1 MSRRIFCS
9 SKLLAEVLEHD
20 NKIAEA
26 KLLEKLW
33 NTSVS
38 FFIDES
44 TYNKQEL
51 EFYKEIIDPYKTI
64 KTLDSYDTTQVNYRI
79 NNKALLEE
87 ESIYNY
93 CNDIFII
100 DEDDN
105 YCDIMIKKYG
115 ILIISE
121 STLKNLDSIF
131 KCMSCEVDPKL
142 IYSKSET
149 HLSGWDSALRKSEIE
164 FNFNPVAVNS
174 ILICDLFALTPK
186 YWDPNPAKNYDIGVE
201 NIKSLIS
208 YLISCN
214 PNAKVDITLFTN
226 RYKQALKNNKVG
238 GMQFNMSVANK
249 CRDTI
254 NAYFPNVNFDIFLHD
269 KTTELHGRYI
279 ITNYYRI
286 RDPQHKGI
294 RIFDDEIL
302 KEPAGCLE
310 FDGIFKYLNSGAPK
324 GELHDLNNWIEKCTK
339 IKDYVINYLNNI
351 NIGGGTHQYLT
362 YLESKK
368 SRDSSKMKYNRLFYQ
383 TL

>member
-1 MSRRIFCS
+1 MPRRIFCS

-44 TYNKQEL
+44 TYNKHEL
-51 EFYKEIIDPYKTI
+51 DFYKEIIDPYKTL
-64 KTLDSYDTTQVNYRI
+64 KTLNSYDSTQVNYRV

-87 ESIYNY
+87 DSIYDY
-93 CNDIFII
+93 YNDIFII

-121 STLKNLDSIF
+121 STLKNLDSVF

-149 HLSGWDSALRKSEIE
+149 HLSGWDAALRKSESE
-164 FNFNPVAVNS
+164 FNFKPVAVNS
-174 ILICDLFALTPK
+174 ILICDLFALAPK
-186 YWDPNPAKNYDIGVE
+186 HWDPNPAKNYDIGVE

-238 GMQFNMSVANK
+238 GMQFNMNVATK

-269 KTTELHGRYI
+269 NTSELHGRYI

-286 RDPQHKGI
+286 RDPQHTGI

-310 FDGIFKYLNSGAPK
+310 FDGIFKYLNTGAPK

-339 IKDYVINYLNNI
+339 IKDYVINILKNI
-351 NIGGGTHQYLT
+351 NIGGGTHQYLAH
-362 YLESKK
+362 LESEK
-368 SRDSSKMKYNRLFYQ
+368 SRYNSKMKYNRLFYK
-383 TL
+383 TV